1 MKAAE
6 DYGPALERDTGEIEE
21 KMHGRAQRFGKKG
34 KRHSKRRG
42 RRKGRR

>member
-6 DYGPALERDTGEIEE
+6 DYGPAIEKGGEDEQAT
-21 KMHGRAQRFGKKG
+21 MHRTRKK
-34 KRHSKRRG
+34 HSKRGSKRKG

>member
-6 DYGPALERDTGEIEE
+6 DYGPALEKGGEDHEE
-21 KMHGRAQRFGKKG
+21 KIHGRKFGRKG
-34 KRHSKRRG
+34 KRGSKRRG